1 MTVSSLAEIEVVLKL
16 EATRPNLTAI
26 VEFRVRSLASS
37 FGSSFDIHWL
47 LGLRINVEFRDK
59 AVRYP
64 DCNQL
69 LFNGSKAA

>member
-37 FGSSFDIHWL
+37 FGSSSESDSRVIPL
-47 LGLRINVEFRDK
+47 ASDMSGKGI
-59 AVRYP
+59 
-64 DCNQL
+64 
-69 LFNGSKAA
+69 

>member
-37 FGSSFDIHWL
+37 FGSSSESDSQIIL
-47 LGLRINVEFRDK
+47 LASDMSGKGI
-59 AVRYP
+59 
-64 DCNQL
+64 
-69 LFNGSKAA
+69 